1 MRASRRT
8 VPIRRSTHAFCH
20 GDRGEIGRSR
30 MPNGP
35 YPRPEG
41 LSIGTVVLSHQ
52 VGRASV
58 ICRATPSA
66 VGVVSP
72 RAEMVAVLR
81 NSWISSANS
90 ATEATGSTR
99 SWLPPPF
106 NSETG

>member
-1 MRASRRT
+1 MMQRRQ
-8 VPIRRSTHAFCH
+8 
-20 GDRGEIGRSR
+20 DRDAYNDSGPLGCTTEGRILAQR
-30 MPNGP
+30 
-35 YPRPEG
+35 
-41 LSIGTVVLSHQ
+41 Q

-72 RAEMVAVLR
+72 RAEMVAVLG

-106 NSETG
+106 NLETG